1 MNRTRRNIYLTAA
14 CMVALSL
21 LSVGMFVSKL
31 TSPRLMSQQDLQLN
45 GAYMFDKPRIIKP
58 FDLVDDAGEPF
69 TLEGLQGKWSLLFFG
84 YTYCPDI
91 CPTTMADLK
100 KFKGMLADTR
110 WADDTQIILVSVDPA
125 RDTPAQLAQYVHYFD
140 PQFRGVTGEF
150 MALQK
155 FASNLNAAFAK
166 AMSEDGKSYLVDHT
180 SNIALVNPYGHYH
193 GFFKPQATLS
203 QGQFDP
209 GKLKVTYQSIRKG
222 FEE

>member
-1 MNRTRRNIYLTAA
+1 VNSTRRKIYLTAA
-14 CMVALSL
+14 GLVAFSL

-69 TLEGLQGKWSLLFFG
+69 TLEGLQDKWSLLFFG

-100 KFKGMLADTR
+100 KFKGMLADTP
-110 WADDTQIILVSVDPA
+110 WAADTQIILVSVDPA
-125 RDTPAQLAQYVHYFD
+125 RDTPAQLAEYVHYFD

-166 AMSEDGKSYLVDHT
+166 TLSKDGESYLVDHT
-180 SNIALVNPYGHYH
+180 PNIALVNPYGHYH

-222 FEE
+222 FDG

>member
-1 MNRTRRNIYLTAA
+1 MNSTRRNIYLTAA
-14 CMVALSL
+14 GLVVFSL

-69 TLEGLQGKWSLLFFG
+69 TLEGLQDKWSLLFFG

-100 KFKGMLADTR
+100 KFKGMLADTP

-166 AMSEDGKSYLVDHT
+166 TMSADGDSYLVDHT

-222 FEE
+222 FEG

>member
-1 MNRTRRNIYLTAA
+1 MNTTRRNIYWTVLAL
-14 CMVALSL
+14 VVLSL
-21 LSVGMFVSKL
+21 LSVGSFVSKL
-31 TSPRLMSQQDLQLN
+31 TSPRLLSQQELQLN
-45 GAYMFDKPRIIKP
+45 GAYVFDKPRIIKP
-58 FDLVDDAGEPF
+58 FDLVDESGQPF
-69 TLEGLQGKWSLLFFG
+69 TLENLQGHWSLLFFG

-100 KFKGMLADTR
+100 KLKTMLADTP
-110 WADDTQIILVSVDPA
+110 WADDTQIVLVSVDPA
-125 RDTPAQLAQYVHYFD
+125 RDTPPQMARYVHYFD
-140 PQFRGVTGEF
+140 PEFKGITGEF

-166 AMSEDGKSYLVDHT
+166 VLAEDGASYLVDHT
-180 SNIALVNPYGHYH
+180 PNIALVNAYGHYH

-222 FEE
+222 FEG